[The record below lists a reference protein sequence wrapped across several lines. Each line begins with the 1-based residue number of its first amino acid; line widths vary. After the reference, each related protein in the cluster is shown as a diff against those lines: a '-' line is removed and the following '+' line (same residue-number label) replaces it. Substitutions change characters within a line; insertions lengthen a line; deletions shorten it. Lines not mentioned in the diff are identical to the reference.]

1 MRGNKETV
9 TPDDMTA
16 KPDLVDPGGWKSLM
30 PSLENVVT
38 RKLCLAKLYGMDVVV
53 MDAALALKMDVHDVT
68 MPSQLMILIKAVTE
82 VRRVKKCFDRA
93 VDDNSFLLKPDDIM
107 VGYDRASMTRM
118 ISTSV
123 RIGSLNLVNDDVVE
137 EIKNLLVISKADHI
151 EDLES
156 LVDKSDK

>member
-1 MRGNKETV
+1 M
-9 TPDDMTA
+9 
-16 KPDLVDPGGWKSLM
+16 
-30 PSLENVVT
+30 
-38 RKLCLAKLYGMDVVV
+38 
-53 MDAALALKMDVHDVT
+53 
-68 MPSQLMILIKAVTE
+68 TE
-82 VRRVKKCFDRA
+82 VRKVKKCFDRA
-93 VDDNSFLLKPDDIM
+93 VNDNFFLLKPDELM

-118 ISTSV
+118 INTSV